1 MTVEL
6 LKDLLSSAMAPIDA
20 PAKFYF
26 GHSETLLP
34 LLARLGVARDQVR
47 GWRRGGRESWLC
59 FSHRSLCR
67 TCRGTASGEHP
78 L

>member
-6 LKDLLSSAMAPIDA
+6 LKDLLASAGAPLDA

-34 LLARLGVARDQVR
+34 LLARLGVARDQVSQ
-47 GWRRGGRESWLC
+47 GRRGGRESWLC
-59 FSHRSLCR
+59 FSHHSL
-67 TCRGTASGEHP
+67 
-78 L
+78 